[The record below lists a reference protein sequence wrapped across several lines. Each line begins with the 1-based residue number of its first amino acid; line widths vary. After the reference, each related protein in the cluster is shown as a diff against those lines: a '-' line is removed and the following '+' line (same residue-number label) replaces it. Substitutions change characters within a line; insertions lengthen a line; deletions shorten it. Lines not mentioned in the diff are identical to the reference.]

1 MTWVYLFGAIMLG
14 HLIGLGIGSIK
25 QDGRKH
31 ELECFL
37 LGYGIVNIAI
47 IIYLI
52 TNTWKN

>member
-37 LGYGIVNIAI
+37 LGYGIVNILI